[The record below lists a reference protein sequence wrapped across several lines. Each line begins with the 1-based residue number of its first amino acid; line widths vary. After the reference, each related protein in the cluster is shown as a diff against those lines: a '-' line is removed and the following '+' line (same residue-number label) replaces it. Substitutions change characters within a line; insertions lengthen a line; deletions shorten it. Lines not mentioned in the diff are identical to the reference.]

1 MKNFVKL
8 MLVFL
13 ITGNHLST
21 NAQVSGIVFRDFNAN
36 GIKDNS
42 ATFNELPVAGITVK
56 AFNNSDALVGT
67 TTTNASG
74 AYTFT
79 GLALPLRIEFS
90 NLLLGDFASP
100 YALAGSKTNV
110 QFYTSSTTAANFG
123 VNYPND
129 FSQVNPQIIVPVHDN
144 GSGVGNTRPGIGSF
158 LYNISGIQMQYGG
171 SAANLS
177 GGATVDEIGAVW
189 GLSYQKNT
197 KRVFASSFLKTG
209 EAFANGPGYIY
220 VLDYSSAN
228 PSLVYQFN
236 LQSVSTA
243 NGGIIDLGSVNR
255 TNIIGS
261 IAGGA
266 TGDYQITD
274 NREDQHRDLD
284 AFGKVGKMSFGDNEL
299 SEDGKTL
306 WVVNLFQKALIKVD
320 VSNNNTASLPGAV
333 NQYLL
338 ASLPG
343 YPSVSTG
350 VLRPWALKFYRGK
363 GYLGIVNDGSIGT
376 RANLQAY
383 VLSFDP
389 NNITAGFAT
398 EITVPLNFDRESY
411 LDNWKPWLSSWAATS
426 NPADDFKAYESDP
439 SPAPGGFKYA
449 QPILSNIE
457 FQPNGDML
465 LGFRDRLGDQLGA
478 NNYVPISGDFRA
490 VYMFGKGDLLKAC
503 KIGGTYVIEGG
514 NAGCGT
520 NFTGAF
526 GPNNN
531 GEFFKDDNGDGAV
544 EGFSGGLAIYAGA
557 NEIVSTMTNP
567 KPPSQTGYLP
577 STSSSQG
584 IHWNNLTSGAQ
595 ANWYQIDPNGVT
607 QFGKANGLGDIEIL
621 SNESPIEIGN
631 RVWFDANADGIQSA
645 GESGISNVTLELF
658 IDNNNDNIPD
668 GAYIATTNT
677 NSFGEWYF
685 NSSNITSDADPNIA
699 GNQLKLT
706 TGVRYIIR
714 PSSSD
719 WNLATGVSAGDLSGY
734 SLTNF
739 AVVGNGQI
747 GYSDND
753 AQLTTGAQIVPQISY
768 LVGQAGQNNHNLDFG
783 FKPANVV
790 SIKINSFSATQK
802 NSAVELKWMVTDQ
815 INIAKYE
822 VETSG
827 DGRTFTNIATT
838 SVNSNQ
844 SEGYSSIHSN
854 PVAGVNYYRIK
865 SVEKDGSVSYS
876 EIRKIIFSKAGD
888 VLIYPTPV
896 SNAEVNIT
904 LTGNMVG
911 KTITVSLISMEGK
924 LMSQQRIINSSQTE
938 TIDVSKL
945 ANGNY
950 ILKIMTDAE
959 VLNKTIQ
966 VMR

>member
-13 ITGNHLST
+13 ITGTNFST

-36 GIKDNS
+36 GTKDNS
-42 ATFNELPVAGITVK
+42 ATFNELPVAGVTVK
-56 AFNNSDALVGT
+56 AFNNLDALVGT
-67 TTTNASG
+67 TITNASG
-74 AYTFT
+74 TYAFT

-100 YALAGSKTNV
+100 YALTGSKTNV
-110 QFYTSSTTAANFG
+110 QFYTSSTTSANFG

-129 FSQVNPQIIVPVHDN
+129 FSQTNPQIIVPVHDN

-171 SAANLS
+171 SAANLNA
-177 GGATVDEIGAVW
+177 GATVDDIGAVW

-220 VLDYSSAN
+220 VLDYSLVN
-228 PSLVYQFN
+228 PSLVHQFN

-243 NGGIIDLGSVNR
+243 SGGVIDLGSVNR

-266 TGDYQITD
+266 AGDYQITD

-320 VSNNNTASLPGAV
+320 VSNTNTTSLPGTV

-389 NNITAGFAT
+389 NNITAGFVT

-411 LDNWKPWLSSWAATS
+411 LDNWKPWLTTWAATS

-439 SPAPGGFKYA
+439 FPAPGGFKYA

-503 KIGGTYVIEGG
+503 KIGGAYVIEGG

-520 NFTGAF
+520 NFIGAF
-526 GPNNN
+526 GPSNN

-567 KPPSQTGYLP
+567 KPPNQTGYFP

-584 IHWNNLTSGAQ
+584 IHWNNLTSGVQ
-595 ANWYQIDPNGVT
+595 ANWYQIDPNGVA

-621 SNESPIEIGN
+621 SNEAPIEIGN
-631 RVWFDANADGIQSA
+631 RVWLDANADGIQSA
-645 GESGISNVTLELF
+645 GESGIPNVTLELF
-658 IDNNNDNIPD
+658 VDNNNDNVPD
-668 GAYIATTNT
+668 GAAIGTTNT
-677 NSFGEWYF
+677 NNEGEWYF
-685 NSSNITSDADPNIA
+685 NSSNIIADADPNTA
-699 GNQLKLT
+699 GNQPRLT
-706 TGVRYIIR
+706 NGIRYLIR
-714 PSSSD
+714 PASSD
-719 WNLATGVSAGDLSGY
+719 WAGGAGVGDLNGY
-734 SLTNF
+734 GLTYF
-739 AVVGNGQI
+739 ATVGNGQI
-747 GYSDND
+747 DFSDND
-753 AQLTTGAQIVPQISY
+753 AQLTTGAQIVPQIKY

-783 FKPANVV
+783 FKSNTVLPIKLTSFTAIPKANQVQLQWVV
-790 SIKINSFSATQK
+790 AEQMNVA
-802 NSAVELKWMVTDQ
+802 A
-815 INIAKYE
+815 YE
-822 VETSG
+822 VQVST
-827 DGRTFTNIATT
+827 DGRVFESIINVATT
-838 SVNSNQ
+838 TNQ
-844 SEGYSSIHSN
+844 SDKYDKMHNN
-854 PVAGVNYYRIK
+854 PSLGINYYRIK
-865 SVEKDGSVSYS
+865 MIEKDGTITYS
-876 EIRKIIFSKAGD
+876 ETRKVNFGKGGDII
-888 VLIYPTPV
+888 IYPNPASTDV
-896 SNAEVNIT
+896 INIT
-904 LTGNMVG
+904 LTGAMIG
-911 KTITVSLISMEGK
+911 KGTIINILSMEGK
-924 LMSQQRIINSSQTE
+924 LLSQQSITNSNQTE
-938 TIDVSKL
+938 TVDVSKL
-945 ANGNY
+945 TNGNY
-950 ILKIMTDAE
+950 IVRIITDRLVINE
-959 VLNKTIQ
+959 TIQ
-966 VMR
+966 VLRK

>member
-13 ITGNHLST
+13 ITGTNFST

-36 GIKDNS
+36 GTKDNS
-42 ATFNELPVAGITVK
+42 ATFNELPVLGVTVK
-56 AFNNSDALVGT
+56 AFNNLDALVGT

-74 AYTFT
+74 TYAFT

-100 YALAGSKTNV
+100 YALTGSKTNV
-110 QFYTSSTTAANFG
+110 QFYTSSTTSANFG

-129 FSQVNPQIIVPVHDN
+129 FSQTNPQIIVPVHDN
-144 GSGVGNTRPGIGSF
+144 GSGVGNTKPGIGSF

-171 SAANLS
+171 VAANLS
-177 GGATVDEIGAVW
+177 GSATVDEIGAVW

-220 VLDYSSAN
+220 VLDYSLSN
-228 PSLVYQFN
+228 PSLIHQFN
-236 LQSVSTA
+236 LQSISTV
-243 NGGIIDLGSVNR
+243 NGGVIDLGSVNR

-266 TGDYQITD
+266 AGDYQITD
-274 NREDQHRDLD
+274 DREDQNRDLD

-306 WVVNLFQKALIKVD
+306 WLVNLFQKALIKVD
-320 VSNNNTASLPGAV
+320 VSNSATASLPGAV

-338 ASLPG
+338 ASLSG

-350 VLRPWALKFYRGK
+350 ILRPWALKFYRGK
-363 GYLGIVNDGSIGT
+363 GYLGIVNDGSLGS

-389 NNITAGFAT
+389 NNITAGFVT
-398 EITVPLNFDRESY
+398 ELTVPLNFNREAL
-411 LDNWKPWLSSWAATS
+411 LDNWKPWMTTWAATS

-465 LGFRDRLGDQLGA
+465 LGFRDRLGDQLGS

-503 KIGGTYVIEGG
+503 KISGTYVIEGG

-567 KPPSQTGYLP
+567 KPPNQTGFFNN
-577 STSSSQG
+577 TSSSQG
-584 IHWNNLTSGAQ
+584 IHWNNLTSGVQ
-595 ANWYQIDPNGVT
+595 ANWYQIDPNGVA

-631 RVWFDANADGIQSA
+631 RVWFDANGDGIQGA
-645 GESGISNVTLELF
+645 GESGIPNVTLELF

-668 GAYIATTNT
+668 GASIATINT
-677 NSFGEWYF
+677 NNEGEWYF
-685 NSSNITSDADPNIA
+685 NNTNIIADADPNTS

-706 TGVRYIIR
+706 TGVRYLIR
-714 PSSSD
+714 PASSD
-719 WNLATGVSAGDLSGY
+719 WVGGAGVGDLNGY
-734 SLTNF
+734 GLTNF
-739 AVVGNGQI
+739 ATVGNGQI
-747 GYSDND
+747 DFSDND
-753 AQLTTGAQIVPQISY
+753 AQLTTGVQIIPQIKY

-783 FKPANVV
+783 FKANTVLPIKLTSFTALPKANQVQLQWVV
-790 SIKINSFSATQK
+790 A
-802 NSAVELKWMVTDQ
+802 EQ
-815 INIAKYE
+815 INVAKYE
-822 VETSG
+822 VQVSTN
-827 DGRTFTNIATT
+827 GRVFENIINVTA
-838 SVNSNQ
+838 SINQ
-844 SEGYSSIHSN
+844 NDKYEASHNDPSLGI
-854 PVAGVNYYRIK
+854 NYYRIK
-865 SVEKDGSVSYS
+865 TIEKDGTITYS
-876 EIRKIIFSKAGD
+876 KIQIVNFSKADD
-888 VLIYPTPV
+888 VVIYPNPV
-896 SNAEVNIT
+896 STDIVNIN
-904 LTGNMVG
+904 LTGSMIG
-911 KTITVSLISMEGK
+911 KSAIVSVLSIEGRLIS
-924 LMSQQRIINSSQTE
+924 QQSIMNSSQTE
-938 TIDVSKL
+938 TVDLSKL
-945 ANGNY
+945 TSGSY
-950 ILKIMTDAE
+950 VIKVVTDNT
-959 VLNKTIQ
+959 VINKTLQ
-966 VMR
+966 VIKK